1 MQTLKLHTG
10 ALKYYNLFMKI
21 DGKVENLTRELE
33 SVEKNQVEILEL
45 KNIVTRALRGS
56 VHEASD
62 SSSAPVMISES

>member
-33 SVEKNQVEILEL
+33 SVEKN
-45 KNIVTRALRGS
+45 
-56 VHEASD
+56 
-62 SSSAPVMISES
+62 